1 MTTFFSKFRRNPIGF
16 LAALSYFTL
25 VTHGAPSG
33 SAASVHLAR
42 DESHPV
48 GALYCTPPLNPSRA
62 IRPQANL
69 YPCLLVMTNDPTEN
83 SVVAGQILA
92 DGSVVSVASTIFEQ
106 HH

>member
-1 MTTFFSKFRRNPIGF
+1 MTTFFTKLRRNPIGF

-33 SAASVHLAR
+33 SAPSVHLAR

-48 GALYCTPPLNPSRA
+48 GALYCTPLNPSRA
-62 IRPQANL
+62 TQPQANL

>member
-1 MTTFFSKFRRNPIGF
+1 MTTFFSKLRRNPIGF
-16 LAALSYFTL
+16 LAALSYFAL
-25 VTHGAPSG
+25 VTYGAPSG

-48 GALYCTPPLNPSRA
+48 GALYCTPLNLSLV
-62 IRPQANL
+62 ILPQANL

-106 HH
+106 QH